1 MGLAVLGLQQSSVW
15 GWGSATTWL
24 CIAAGVALLVGFVFY
39 ELRAKFPLMQI
50 RTFTNR
56 AFAVDNAILF
66 LLMIPFIPLFFFA
79 SMYAQ
84 ISLGESASETGLYL
98 LIFFA
103 GFATAS
109 QWGGRMLDRVGARPS
124 VVLGCAV
131 AAVGFALWAHSLP
144 DLSVSSQ
151 WYWIVLA
158 GAGVG
163 LVLSPANTDALNRV
177 PASRYG
183 EATGITQTVRNFGS
197 SLGLAVLGTILILE
211 NKSNLEST
219 LGAQGVPK
227 AKADQI
233 ADSIS
238 QGSSASS
245 EGFAEA
251 AGAHAKQLF
260 AAVQHDFALAS
271 RTVFYAMAA
280 VMVVAFVVALIW
292 MPSGRVEEQV
302 TEAESAP

>member
-1 MGLAVLGLQQSSVW
+1 
-15 GWGSATTWL
+15 
-24 CIAAGVALLVGFVFY
+24 
-39 ELRAKFPLMQI
+39 
-50 RTFTNR
+50 
-56 AFAVDNAILF
+56 
-66 LLMIPFIPLFFFA
+66 
-79 SMYAQ
+79 MYAQ

-151 WYWIVLA
+151 WYYIVIA

-227 AKADQI
+227 AQANQI

-238 QGSSASS
+238 QGSSSNS
-245 EGFAEA
+245 EGFAEV
-251 AGAHAKQLF
+251 AGVHAKQLF

-271 RTVFYAMAA
+271 RTVFYAMAG
-280 VMVVAFVVALIW
+280 VMAVAFVVALAT
-292 MPSGRVEEQV
+292 MPAGKVEEAPPEPSAG
-302 TEAESAP
+302 EA

>member
-1 MGLAVLGLQQSSVW
+1 MR
-15 GWGSATTWL
+15 
-24 CIAAGVALLVGFVFY
+24 IF
-39 ELRAKFPLMQI
+39 E
-50 RTFTNR
+50 NR

-66 LLMIPFIPLFFFA
+66 LLMIPFVPLFFFA

-103 GFATAS
+103 GFAIAS
-109 QWGGRMLDRVGARPS
+109 QWGGQDARP
-124 VVLGCAV
+124 GRG
-131 AAVGFALWAHSLP
+131 AAVGGARLRRRRGRLRALGALAARP
-144 DLSVSSQ
+144 LGQLAV
-151 WYWIVLA
+151 VLDRPRRRRRRA
-158 GAGVG
+158 GAQPGQHRRAQPGV
-163 LVLSPANTDALNRV
+163 R
-177 PASRYG
+177 ASRYG

-211 NKSNLEST
+211 NKANLEST

-227 AKADQI
+227 AQADQI

-245 EGFAEA
+245 EGFAEV
-251 AGAHAKQLF
+251 AGGHAQQLF

-271 RTVFYAMAA
+271 RTVFYVMAG
-280 VMVVAFVVALIW
+280 VMALAFVVALAA
-292 MPSGRVEEQV
+292 MPGGKVEEPPPSRSPPHKG
-302 TEAESAP
+302 TSARCNVLSPGRAQRVAPDRTIRYGVQRFALAGTARA